1 MSKKDLPKLPYL
13 DGPLSHP
20 FYSHTVKRGIDL
32 LLALLLLIPGAI
44 LMIPLAVWVKL
55 DSPGPVI
62 YKAVRGGY
70 HNQPFYIYKFRTGPA
85 ARPRRMTAG

>member
-1 MSKKDLPKLPYL
+1 MSKKDLPVLPYL

-20 FYSHTVKRGIDL
+20 FYSRVIKRGIDL
-32 LLALLLLIPGAI
+32 LLALLLLPPA
-44 LMIPLAVWVKL
+44 LVVMLPLAAWVKL

-70 HNQPFYIYKFRTGPA
+70 HIQPFYIYKFRI
-85 ARPRRMTAG
+85 